1 MSAPVPYD
9 FIAAIEDAAPG
20 IVVQREMID
29 AVAAAWLQNGRVAL
43 TAPEIVDLVGP
54 LPDYPTGLPR
64 WPDQYGGMPD
74 PRGWTRLADDKIV
87 RGFP

>member
-29 AVAAAWLQNGRVAL
+29 AVADAWEENGRVAL
-43 TAPEIVDLVGP
+43 TAETIIALVGP

-74 PRGWTRLADDKIV
+74 PRGWTRLLNDKVV
-87 RGFP
+87 RGGP